1 MSSPILGSRERASV
15 KERLAALERH
25 FVNLRQDLLAD
36 LKSELG
42 KGDGQ
47 NMEVVEGTS
56 RIEEYDTV
64 ELYQEQKNTENMK
77 QNIDKEVSK
86 MYSSLKQDL
95 ETNLR
100 NELIAEQQVLFL
112 KMKEELFVRMRKEM
126 EKMKK
131 QVSSR
136 GTQEEPGELPLELST
151 DGQLEDSV
159 SLLA

>member
-1 MSSPILGSRERASV
+1 M

-25 FVNLRQDLLAD
+25 FVNLRQDLLTD

-112 KMKEELFVRMRKEM
+112 KMKEELSVRMRKEM
-126 EKMKK
+126 DKMKK
-131 QVSSR
+131 QI
-136 GTQEEPGELPLELST
+136 LEAFAQHRPFL
-151 DGQLEDSV
+151 V
-159 SLLA
+159 CPF